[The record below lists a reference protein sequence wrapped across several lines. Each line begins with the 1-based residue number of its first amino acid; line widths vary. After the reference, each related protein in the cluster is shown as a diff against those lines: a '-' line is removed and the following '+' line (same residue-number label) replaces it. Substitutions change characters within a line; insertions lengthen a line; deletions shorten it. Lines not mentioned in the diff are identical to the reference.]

1 MFHHLLVA
9 YDGSD
14 VSKRAFDVAVELA
27 RAFKGRLRV
36 VSVIALPPSPLDAL
50 PVVVED
56 ERTWTANALAA
67 LVRSVPPSTCAIDS
81 EVVFG
86 APASALL
93 EQAAAHGVDHIVLGR
108 TGKGAV
114 QRLLLGSVS
123 RDVASGARVGVTL
136 VP

>member
-1 MFHHLLVA
+1 MFQHLLVA
-9 YDGSD
+9 YDGSE

-27 RAFKGRLRV
+27 RAFKGRVRV
-36 VSVIALPPSPLDAL
+36 VSVIELPPSTLDAM

-56 ERTWTANALAA
+56 ERTWVVNAVAA
-67 LVRSVPPSTCAIDS
+67 LLRSVPAGICAIES
-81 EVVFG
+81 EIVCG

-93 EQAAAHGVDHIVLGR
+93 EQAAFHSVDHIVLGR

-114 QRLLLGSVS
+114 QRWLLGSVS
-123 RDVASGARVGVTL
+123 RDIVSRAKVGVTL